1 MAKLTSIL
9 LVDDEENLVTGLKR
23 QLRGQFDIATATSGQ
38 AALDIISNHDEF
50 AVVVSDM
57 RMPEMD
63 GVELL
68 GRIKKL
74 SPLTVR
80 MMLTGNADQDT
91 AVRAIN
97 SGNIFHFFNKPCD
110 AETLS
115 RGINE
120 GITHY
125 RLVTAEKELIETTL
139 VGSIKQ
145 LTEVITLA
153 RPREAQRVEMMRR
166 WARKVARKLNLEKS
180 WELDLAVM
188 LGRIGLVGIPAAVLE
203 KMDHNR
209 RLEPSEQQLYDNIP
223 MISADII
230 GHVPRLENVAKAVR
244 YQAKN
249 YDGSGFPEDGIA
261 GDDIP
266 LAARILSVLNGVID
280 ITAGQDAG
288 DLGFA
293 HLRSLEGKFDP
304 TILELTEQVIA
315 EMREET
321 TSESGVWAN
330 EFLPVKLLRSGVT
343 LADDLTF
350 PDGHLILSKGTELSD
365 AQVHRIKGIHATRKI
380 AEPVN
385 VVYLREKIRA

>member
-1 MAKLTSIL
+1 MVKHKSIL
-9 LVDDEENLVTGLKR
+9 LVDDEENLITGLKR
-23 QLRGQFDIATATSGQ
+23 QLRGQFDIFTATSGQ
-38 AALDIISNHDEF
+38 EALDIISNHEEF

-57 RMPEMD
+57 RMPGMD

-68 GRIKKL
+68 GKIKKV

-97 SGNIFHFFNKPCD
+97 SGNIFHFFNKPCN
-110 AETLS
+110 AETFS

-125 RLVTAEKELIETTL
+125 RLLTAEKELIETTL

-153 RPREAQRVEMMRR
+153 RPREGKRVEMTRR
-166 WARKVARKLNLEKS
+166 WARKIAKKLNLEKS

-203 KMDHNR
+203 KMDNNR
-209 RLEPSEQQLYDNIP
+209 RLEASEQKLNDSVP

-230 GHVPRLENVAKAVR
+230 SHVPRLENVAKAVR

-249 YDGSGFPEDGIA
+249 YDGTGLPDDDVA

-280 ITAGQDAG
+280 ITAGQNAG
-288 DLGFA
+288 HLVFT
-293 HLRSLEGKFDP
+293 HLRSMKGKFDP
-304 TILELTEQVIA
+304 TILDLTEQVISDIYQ
-315 EMREET
+315 ET
-321 TSESGVWAN
+321 TTESGEWAN
-330 EFLPVKLLRSGVT
+330 EFLPVNLLRSGVT

-365 AQVHRIKGIHATRKI
+365 AQVHRIKGIHTTRKI
-380 AEPVN
+380 AEPVS
-385 VVYLREKIRA
+385 VVYLREQISE